1 MEIRLAHLEITSGVN
16 GPGRRLTLWVQ
27 GCPRRCPGCFNP
39 AMTRPDGGEA
49 VPVEDLAARALGLGP
64 WDGITLSGGEPFDQ
78 AAGLAELLDLL
89 GERRGAAPEVIAFTG
104 YTVEELRRGSPEQTA
119 LLGRVDLLVDGPFRA
134 DLPTDRPLRGSG
146 NQRLV
151 ALTPRGADL
160 ARRVE
165 AERHRSF
172 LVSIAPDGQVI
183 LSGFPP
189 PGLARDLAARLGS
202 GGAEG

>member
-1 MEIRLAHLEITSGVN
+1 MEIRLAHMEITSGVN

-39 AMTRPDGGEA
+39 AMIPPDGGEA
-49 VPVEDLAARALGLGP
+49 VPVEVLAARALDLGP
-64 WDGITLSGGEPFDQ
+64 WDGITLSGGEPFAQ
-78 AAGLAELLDLL
+78 AAGLATLLDLV
-89 GERRGAAPEVIAFTG
+89 GERRGAPGGVIAFTG
-104 YTVEELRRGSPEQTA
+104 CTVEDLRRGSPGQAA

-151 ALTPRGADL
+151 PLTPRGDVL
-160 ARRVE
+160 VRQVE
-165 AERHRSF
+165 AQRRRSF

-189 PGLARDLAARLGS
+189 AGLALALAARLGGVA
-202 GGAEG
+202 GG